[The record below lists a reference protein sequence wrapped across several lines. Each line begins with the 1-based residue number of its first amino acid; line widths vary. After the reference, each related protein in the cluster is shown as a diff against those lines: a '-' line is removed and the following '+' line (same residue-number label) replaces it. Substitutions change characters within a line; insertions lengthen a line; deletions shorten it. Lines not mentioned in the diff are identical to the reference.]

1 MEYINKLTR
10 YILRFAY
17 RHNKEEIMVSFAYRD
32 KERRQRINANQAVQE
47 NMEKRYY
54 CPNPACDADMYIR
67 ERKGLKSPY
76 FGASRGHSHVANCC
90 FMNSKNKFKPA
101 EYDEDAFS
109 FDDAISSLLAKKVAG
124 KNKKENTRNHGD
136 GQPQPLPPS
145 TLRQI
150 YFMCKT
156 LPIYDTY
163 AGMHIYDMILDDRSI
178 SANDGDFTGNRIIE
192 CNGEKGYIYFD
203 DCNEIR
209 LKAPFER
216 KNNKII
222 LKFNDTDLYEYEKSV
237 IYNNREKIIVVAGNW
252 EQKDEKT
259 LQTNVSS
266 KEQIYINKS
275 RSKS

>member
-1 MEYINKLTR
+1 
-10 YILRFAY
+10 
-17 RHNKEEIMVSFAYRD
+17 MVSFAYRD
-32 KERRQRINANQAVQE
+32 KERRQRINANQAIQDKIK
-47 NMEKRYY
+47 KRYY
-54 CPNPACDADMYIR
+54 CPNPACDAEMYVC
-67 ERKGLKSPY
+67 ERKGVKNPY
-76 FGASRGHSHVANCC
+76 FGARKGHKSHVANCL

-101 EYDEDAFS
+101 KYDEDAFS
-109 FDDAISSLLAKKVAG
+109 FDDAIGKLLAKKVAG
-124 KNKKENTRNHGD
+124 KNNKGNTKNHGD
-136 GQPQPLPPS
+136 GPPQVLPPR

-150 YFMCKT
+150 YYMCKT
-156 LPIYDTY
+156 FSIYDTY

-192 CNGEKGYIYFD
+192 CNGEQGYIYFD

-222 LKFNDTDLYEYEKSV
+222 LKFNDIDLYEDVKSV

-266 KEQIYINKS
+266 KEQIYIYKS
-275 RSKS
+275 RSKSLEIR